1 MKAAVRSK
9 YGSPDILSIRQVDMP
24 TPKDNEVLVRVYA
37 TTVNRTDCAILWGK
51 PFISR
56 FFTGLLKPSLSVTGT
71 DFAGKIEATGKN
83 VKSFKAGDKV
93 MGFGGMGIKS
103 HAEYLTL
110 AEAKVIITIPNN
122 ITYEE
127 AAACLEGA
135 IYALSSMIDKVNPK
149 AGQKGLV
156 NGASGA
162 IGSAAV
168 QLLKYL
174 GVHVTAV
181 CNSKNLVLVKS
192 LGADKVIDYSKED
205 FTKDNEKYNFVFDT
219 VGKSTFSKCKPLLL
233 PSGIYISSDPG
244 PNWQNA
250 FLPLTTAI
258 SGSRKVIFAIPFN
271 MKRSLFLIKDL
282 IEQGK
287 FKPVIDRKY
296 PLDKIAEAYEYVA
309 TGQKT
314 GNVVITFEDS
324 NKPQ

>member
-1 MKAAVRSK
+1 M
-9 YGSPDILSIRQVDMP
+9 
-24 TPKDNEVLVRVYA
+24 
-37 TTVNRTDCAILWGK
+37 
-51 PFISR
+51 SR
-56 FFTGLLKPSLSVTGT
+56 FFTGLLKPRLLVTGT
-71 DFAGKIEATGKN
+71 DFAGKIEAIGKN
-83 VKSFKAGDKV
+83 VKSFKAGDRV

-103 HAEYLTL
+103 HAEYLTI
-110 AEAKVIITIPNN
+110 AEGKVIITIPDN
-122 ITYEE
+122 ITYEQ
-127 AAACLEGA
+127 AAACVEGA

-149 AGQKGLV
+149 AGQRGLV

-168 QLLKYL
+168 QLLKYF

-181 CNSKNLVLVKS
+181 CDAKNLAMVKS
-192 LGADKVIDYSKED
+192 LGAERVIDYSRED
-205 FTKDNEKYNFVFDT
+205 FTKDDQKYNFVFDT

-233 PSGIYISSDPG
+233 PGGTYISSDPG

-258 SGSRKVIFAIPFN
+258 TGNKKVIFAIPFN
-271 MKRSLFLIKDL
+271 IKRSLFLIKDL

-314 GNVVITFEDS
+314 GNVLITFESS